1 MSAFPGYA
9 VVDGFIDA
17 DRADQ
22 ILRSIQAYAG
32 LNAPPLVQRESGRRP
47 LQYRVIDGLA
57 IRDHLPRLEALSRE
71 VNGFVNEL
79 TGAPLAPMQN
89 PQAQLNVNITP
100 PGGSYRWHYDR
111 NAVTAL
117 LYLNGVDGGRTE
129 LCPNYRVG
137 RGRTSVARL
146 ADRVLGTPVI
156 MRVAGRK
163 VSIEPV
169 PGRLLVMNGQRSLHS
184 VTAVRGGADRVNVV
198 MSFDDDEVAASP
210 GDELDTYLYSS
221 QPVSAAIAQCCS
233 SITNRECSSAWR
245 TCR

>member
-22 ILRSIQAYAG
+22 ILRSIQVYAG
-32 LNAPPLVQRESGRRP
+32 LNAPSPVERECGRRP
-47 LQYRVIDGLA
+47 LHYRVIDGLA
-57 IRDHLPRLEALSRE
+57 IRDHLPQLEALSRE

-89 PQAQLNVNITP
+89 PQAQLNVNIVP

-117 LYLNGVDGGRTE
+117 LYLNSVDGGRIE

-146 ADRVLGTPVI
+146 ADRVLGIPVI
-156 MRVAGRK
+156 MWVAARK

-184 VTAVRGGADRVNVV
+184 VTAVHGGVDRVNVV
-198 MSFDDDEVAASP
+198 MSFDDDEVAARP

-221 QPVSAAIAQCCS
+221 QPVSAGDPNHASRNPA
-233 SITNRECSSAWR
+233 
-245 TCR
+245 

>member
-17 DRADQ
+17 DRTAQ
-22 ILRSIQAYAG
+22 ILRSIQAYADS
-32 LNAPPLVQRESGRRP
+32 NAPPLVVRESGRRR
-47 LQYRVIDGLA
+47 LNYRVIDGLA
-57 IRDHLPRLEALSRE
+57 IRDHLPQLDAFSRE
-71 VNGFVNEL
+71 VNRFVNEL
-79 TGAPLAPMQN
+79 TGARLVPMQN

-117 LYLNGVDGGRTE
+117 LYLNAVDGGRTE

-137 RGRTSVARL
+137 RGRTPIARF
-146 ADRVLGTPVI
+146 ADRVLATPVI

-169 PGRLLVMNGQRSLHS
+169 AGRLLVMNGQRSLHS
-184 VTAVRGGADRVNVV
+184 VTAVRGAADRVNLV
-198 MSFDDDEVAASP
+198 MTFDDDGVAARL

-221 QPVSAAIAQCCS
+221 QPVRIGG
-233 SITNRECSSAWR
+233 NRDGC
-245 TCR
+245 T